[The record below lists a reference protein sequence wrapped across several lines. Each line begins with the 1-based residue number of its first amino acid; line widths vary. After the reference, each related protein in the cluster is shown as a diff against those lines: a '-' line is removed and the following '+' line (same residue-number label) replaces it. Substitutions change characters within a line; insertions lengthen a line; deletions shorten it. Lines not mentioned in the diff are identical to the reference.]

1 MRSGTTRLT
10 GGRGR
15 PTGRRA
21 IFFSSIGEVVEWFD
35 FMVYLSLAPVL
46 ARVFFPAASQS
57 SLLVT
62 LAIFGAAFLARPF
75 GAILFGHLGD
85 RFGRKRAL
93 VASALLMGLAKLAE
107 GLLPSYATIGYLAP
121 AVFLFARILS
131 GVSLG
136 GEFTGT
142 FVMLFESAEAG
153 RRGITTSLANVMGGL
168 GVFLAS
174 ALVAILTTHLSP
186 TAMESWG
193 WRVPFFAGALIAAV
207 ALIIRTSVPETPLFE
222 QLQTSG
228 KTLRSPL
235 RESLKRQPRAVLLTF
250 AMAAF
255 NALSYYLVVAF
266 VPTYLVSFVKV
277 NHATAM
283 HIATTASAFNVAF
296 IALPAWLSDKF
307 GRKPML
313 IVGGVGFLFL
323 SYPLYLLLS
332 SRGIASMLL
341 AALAFVALAACFM
354 GPAMTAAMERF
365 TTDVRFS
372 GFAFGY
378 NIGAGVFG
386 GTTPL
391 VATWLIQTTGS
402 LYAPCAYLIAAS
414 AIMLIVCLRL
424 RETSRLPT
432 K

>member
-1 MRSGTTRLT
+1 
-10 GGRGR
+10 
-15 PTGRRA
+15 
-21 IFFSSIGEVVEWFD
+21 
-35 FMVYLSLAPVL
+35 MVYLSLAPVL

-207 ALIIRTSVPETPLFE
+207 ALIIRTSVPERHSSSNYRPA
-222 QLQTSG
+222 G
-228 KTLRSPL
+228 RPCDHHCA
-235 RESLKRQPRAVLLTF
+235 RA
-250 AMAAF
+250 
-255 NALSYYLVVAF
+255 
-266 VPTYLVSFVKV
+266 
-277 NHATAM
+277 
-283 HIATTASAFNVAF
+283 
-296 IALPAWLSDKF
+296 
-307 GRKPML
+307 
-313 IVGGVGFLFL
+313 
-323 SYPLYLLLS
+323 
-332 SRGIASMLL
+332 
-341 AALAFVALAACFM
+341 
-354 GPAMTAAMERF
+354 
-365 TTDVRFS
+365 
-372 GFAFGY
+372 
-378 NIGAGVFG
+378 
-386 GTTPL
+386 
-391 VATWLIQTTGS
+391 
-402 LYAPCAYLIAAS
+402 
-414 AIMLIVCLRL
+414 
-424 RETSRLPT
+424 
-432 K
+432 